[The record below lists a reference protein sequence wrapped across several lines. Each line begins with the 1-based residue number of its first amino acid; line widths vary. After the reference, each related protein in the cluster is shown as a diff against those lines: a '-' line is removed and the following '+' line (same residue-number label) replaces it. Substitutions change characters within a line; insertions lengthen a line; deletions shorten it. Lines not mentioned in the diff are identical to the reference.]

1 MEEWDY
7 EKEEVE
13 EELDENQ
20 EAGQTL
26 KSSTNQPVAICR
38 WNIKYENEGELG
50 GAGIP
55 PKVFPPEQWVENGGL
70 AGSRGGCWS
79 EAGFLLP
86 SPTLFVFLS
95 HYLLQ
100 NTPPN

>member
-38 WNIKYENEGELG
+38 
-50 GAGIP
+50 
-55 PKVFPPEQWVENGGL
+55 
-70 AGSRGGCWS
+70 
-79 EAGFLLP
+79 
-86 SPTLFVFLS
+86 
-95 HYLLQ
+95 
-100 NTPPN
+100 